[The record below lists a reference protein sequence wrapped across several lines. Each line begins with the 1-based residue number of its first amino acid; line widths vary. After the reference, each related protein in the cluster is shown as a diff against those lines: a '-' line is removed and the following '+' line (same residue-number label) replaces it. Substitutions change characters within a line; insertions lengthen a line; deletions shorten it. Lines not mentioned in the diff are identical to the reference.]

1 MEPHSAGR
9 MSFWRD
15 ADGKVVLAQTPNLPL
30 IGWLIFAVL
39 AGISGAGHW
48 RGAAGFVSSAFLFT
62 WAYLELTQGVNYF
75 RRLLGLVVLA
85 VVVSSH
91 LR

>member
-1 MEPHSAGR
+1 MR
-9 MSFWRD
+9 FWRD
-15 ADGKVVLAQTPNLPL
+15 ADGRVVLAQWPNLPL
-30 IGWLIFAVL
+30 IGWLVFAAL
-39 AGISGAGHW
+39 AGISGGGHW
-48 RGAAGFVSSAFLFT
+48 RSAAEFVSSAFLFT

-75 RRLLGLVVLA
+75 RRLLGLAVLV